1 MSRHQADV
9 VRISLFD
16 TRPIVRGQQV
26 RIRVRSEQ
34 HAGEHAVEVDSID
47 SERLYL
53 ATITPTGE
61 PVALPPGT
69 EVSLII
75 NSMQGRYEFRT
86 AVEHCDSGP
95 GSLMSILLPPEAQR
109 LQRRRHA
116 RVAAAVPVDVAKLP
130 GRDER
135 LAALVFARGMTRN
148 VSEGGFAFASSEL
161 RLALGDLVSVRMIIP
176 GANQTLRA
184 TCEVVRA
191 ETDIHSYAVRF
202 VDVNERA
209 IIGLRGFIQSHRR
222 KRGMSPSAS

>member
-1 MSRHQADV
+1 MSQHQADV

-26 RIRVRSEQ
+26 RIRVRSAQ
-34 HAGEHAVEVDSID
+34 PAGEHTVEVDSID

-53 ATITPTGE
+53 ATATATGE

-75 NSMQGRYEFRT
+75 TSMHGRHEFRT

-116 RVAAAVPVDVAKLP
+116 RVAAGVPVEVAKLP
-130 GRDER
+130 GPDER
-135 LAALVFARGMTRN
+135 LAALVFTKAMTRN
-148 VSEGGFAFASSEL
+148 VSEGGFAFASPG
-161 RLALGDLVSVRMIIP
+161 LALAPGDLVSVSMIIP

-191 ETDIHSYAVRF
+191 ETDVHSYAVRF
-202 VDVNERA
+202 VDVNERSV
-209 IIGLRGFIQSHRR
+209 IGLRAFIQSQRR